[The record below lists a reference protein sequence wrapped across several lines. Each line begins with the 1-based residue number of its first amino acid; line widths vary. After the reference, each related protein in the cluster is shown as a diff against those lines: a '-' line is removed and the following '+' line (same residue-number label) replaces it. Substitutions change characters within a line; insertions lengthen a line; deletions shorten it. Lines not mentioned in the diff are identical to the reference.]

1 MSDQFPPQHDPSE
14 PEYLGPGSTA
24 GPADSDPQKGR
35 RWSVVAAGAAGVV
48 LAAGAGAWGVAQLL
62 SGGDAPASA
71 VPSIAVAYL
80 SMDLDPSAPQKIEA
94 LRMLKKFPALDK
106 ELGLDARDDLRRWM
120 FERSQDDG
128 LCLEVDYARDIEPW
142 LGDRM
147 AIAAVPDN
155 DAPLAP
161 LLAVQVSDREAARA
175 GVNALEQCE
184 KNADGPKASGV
195 AFVGDYMLLTERQDD
210 ADALA
215 KAAEAASLEDDPAFS
230 TWMDRLGD
238 PGFITAYVSAEG
250 PRLMADAG
258 SAQGT
263 ADLGGMRTLWKDFEG
278 MAGVVRFSD
287 GTIESE
293 FAAGGL
299 PAGTA
304 GAEATG
310 PSLASLPDTTAAAF
324 TTSLPNNWLRNY
336 VNSLSS
342 LALGSGEKPE
352 ELWAEM
358 EAGTGLSLPEDIET
372 MFGRGVSLS
381 LDSSADLGK
390 LTGSPDV
397 PTLPVALRI
406 SGDPGE
412 ITRVIDVLR
421 ARFGPMADSIIVESG
436 DGLVVVGLQQ
446 EYVDTLVAGDGGLG
460 ETEAF
465 TAVIPDAD
473 RASAAFYVDFDA
485 GGWLDKLAA
494 DNTEAA
500 TNLKPLDALGMSAWE
515 DDGVQ
520 YGRFRLGI
528 E

>member
-1 MSDQFPPQHDPSE
+1 MSDQFPPPSIPSE
-14 PEYLGPGSTA
+14 PEYLGPLGPA
-24 GPADSDPQKGR
+24 GPSEPEGRPRR
-35 RWSVVAAGAAGVV
+35 RWAVVAAGAAGVV

-62 SGGDAPASA
+62 SSGDAPATA

-142 LGDRM
+142 LGDRI
-147 AIAAVPDN
+147 AVAAVPDN

-161 LLAVQVSDREAARA
+161 LLAVHVRDRDAATA
-175 GVNALEQCE
+175 GVKALEKCQMS
-184 KNADGPKASGV
+184 ADGSVTSGI
-195 AFVGDYMLLTERQDD
+195 AFVGDYMLLTEKQDD
-210 ADALA
+210 ADAFA
-215 KAAEAASLEDDPAFS
+215 KAAEAAPLEDDPAFS

-263 ADLGGMRTLWKDFEG
+263 ADLGSMRTLWKDFEG

-287 GTIESE
+287 GTIEAE
-293 FAAGGL
+293 FAAEGL

-304 GAEATG
+304 GTESTG

-324 TTSLPNNWLRNY
+324 TTSLPKNWLRGY
-336 VNSLSS
+336 VDSFGS
-342 LALGSGEKPE
+342 ALGSGEKPE
-352 ELWAEM
+352 QFWAEM

-381 LDSSADLGK
+381 LDASADLGK
-390 LTGSPDV
+390 LTGSSEV
-397 PTLPVALRI
+397 PSLPLALRI
-406 SGDPGE
+406 SGDTGE

-421 ARFGPMADSIIVESG
+421 AQFGPMADSIIVESG

-446 EYVDTLVAGDGGLG
+446 EYVDRLVAGDGGLG
-460 ETEAF
+460 QSDAF

-473 RASAAFYVDFDA
+473 RATAAFYVDFDA

-494 DNTEAA
+494 DHAKVAA
-500 TNLKPLDALGMSAWE
+500 NLKPLDALGMSAWE